1 MSGGDVEILRR
12 AHALF
17 DLATTHPLLEDP
29 GAGRLPS
36 AAAAGAMAAAYR
48 GAASTWLDD
57 LRRAREVDA
66 TTATPGATRG
76 RCWRQRAP
84 MLRRTPTTRSQRGN
98 CCDAD

>member
-36 AAAAGAMAAAYR
+36 AAAAGAMAAAT
-48 GAASTWLDD
+48 GAPLRPGSTTCV
-57 LRRAREVDA
+57 APVMS
-66 TTATPGATRG
+66 TPG
-76 RCWRQRAP
+76 
-84 MLRRTPTTRSQRGN
+84 
-98 CCDAD
+98 